1 MTTAFFSA
9 DTAAGRIHPIV
20 TAAPRELRAE
30 SATITAAEFVDRY
43 CTTGGPIRLGGWSVA
58 KRHTGSAEYSATLAF
73 GEQIR
78 TVRATA
84 SGPVAAMTSALYAV
98 GIAVEVLAFHQRR
111 TADGTATFVHCECD
125 GRRGWAAAL
134 AGDETESA
142 LQAMIAGVNRLR

>member
-58 KRHTGSAEYSATLAF
+58 KRHTVSAEYSATLAF

-84 SGPVAAMTSALYAV
+84 SGPVAAMTSALCLPRTCSPWMV
-98 GIAVEVLAFHQRR
+98 DHDRGDGPIPLRGRNDRR
-111 TADGTATFVHCECD
+111 
-125 GRRGWAAAL
+125 
-134 AGDETESA
+134 
-142 LQAMIAGVNRLR
+142 